1 MAPFRDDRELMQAQL
16 EVLYQYDQQDR
27 MLRINEPNGGNAPMF
42 AMGRSRHG
50 NLWRFRAD
58 LPDSLVSDLDAI
70 CQREPLSSDLHVPAA
85 CYNELIDR
93 ISSFARPRSIWRGP
107 CYVFEEPIVP
117 PAEPIG
123 LTADTISLL
132 EEHLL
137 DWCDLSLDSAPYVI
151 LNSGS
156 AVAICYSSRIGPRV
170 CEAGVET
177 APAYRNRGYARA
189 VVRAWAAAIQASGR
203 TPLYSTSWMN
213 RASQALANA
222 IGLRL
227 YGENLSIAS

>member
-1 MAPFRDDRELMQAQL
+1 MTPFRNDRELMEAQL
-16 EVLYQYDQQDR
+16 EVLYQHDQQGR

-42 AMGRSRHG
+42 AMGRSRQG
-50 NLWRFRAD
+50 NLWRFRYD
-58 LPDSLVSDLDAI
+58 LPDSLVADLDAI
-70 CQREPLSSDLHVPAA
+70 CQREPLSSDLRLPAA

-93 ISSFARPRSIWRGP
+93 LSSFARLRSIWRGP
-107 CYVFEEPIVP
+107 CYVFEQPIVP
-117 PAEPIG
+117 PAEPIL
-123 LTADTISLL
+123 LTAETLSVL
-132 EEHLL
+132 EEHLP
-137 DWCDLSLDSAPYVI
+137 DWLDLSFDASPYVI

-156 AVAICYSSRIGPRV
+156 AVAICYSSRVGERV

-177 APAYRNRGYARA
+177 APAFRNRGYARA

-213 RASQALANA
+213 RASQALAQGL
-222 IGLRL
+222 GLRL